1 MLKPETDTRSATLAM
16 QAITIYHNPNCSKS
30 RAALALLEENDVNPQ
45 IIYYLDSHPGSAEL
59 RELLVKLNLDL
70 RDILRSGE
78 KEYAD
83 LGLDDASL
91 SEEILFDIVY
101 KHPQLLQRPIV
112 VQGDRAI
119 LGRPPENVLALLEE

>member
-1 MLKPETDTRSATLAM
+1 M

-30 RAALALLEENDVNPQ
+30 RATLALLEENDVNPE
-45 IIYYLDSHPGSAEL
+45 IIYYLDTPPSSAEL
-59 RELLVKLNLDL
+59 RELLEKLNLDL

-78 KEYAD
+78 AEYAD
-83 LGLDDASL
+83 LGLDDTSL

-112 VQGDRAI
+112 VRGDRAI